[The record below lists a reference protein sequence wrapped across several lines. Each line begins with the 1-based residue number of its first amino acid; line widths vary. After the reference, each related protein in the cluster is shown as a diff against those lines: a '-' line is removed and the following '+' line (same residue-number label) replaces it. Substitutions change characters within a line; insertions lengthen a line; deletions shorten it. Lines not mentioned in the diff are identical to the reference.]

1 MIHVFTLFYTI
12 SMGGQKVPKK
22 FYENELIEAIDSK
35 LIELTEEEIKML
47 IEKELS
53 KETDQVDMDYIDL
66 CYDVLEAKH
75 KESAPQKSK
84 TVKLS
89 ARRSVRAIFIAAVI
103 VIFSMSTLTASAF
116 VFGIPDM
123 IAQYRN
129 GNAEIDYN
137 LENASTVASGYALT
151 DTDLA
156 KRLAEFGISPVTLPK
171 EMVKSYCKLTK
182 IESRTVY
189 ESWANIVFANFD
201 YRGMYVD
208 IRIEQFTKD
217 FGIEAEIT
225 VTDIVSAQMV
235 KANGMDILV
244 FEQKNGWCSIIYK
257 DNLTH
262 YDIGLKC
269 DFETAIKIAKSIK

>member
-1 MIHVFTLFYTI
+1 M
-12 SMGGQKVPKK
+12 PEK

-35 LIELTEEEIKML
+35 LLELTEDEIKML
-47 IEKELS
+47 IEKELA

-66 CYDVLEAKH
+66 CYELLEAKR
-75 KESAPQKSK
+75 ADRIPQASK
-84 TVKLS
+84 PVKLN
-89 ARRSVRAIFIAAVI
+89 AGRSVRAIFIAAVI
-103 VIFSMSTLTASAF
+103 VIFTMSTLTASAF
-116 VFGIPDM
+116 VFGIPEM

-129 GNAEIDYN
+129 GNAEVDYN
-137 LENASTVASGYALT
+137 LENASTIANGYALT
-151 DTDLA
+151 NTDLA
-156 KRLAEFGISPVTLPK
+156 ERFAEFGISPVTLPE
-171 EMVKSYCKLTK
+171 EMVKSYCQLTK

-189 ESWANIVFANFD
+189 ESWANIVFANFE

-208 IRIEQFTKD
+208 IRIEQFTRD

-225 VTDIVSAQMV
+225 VADIVSAQMI

-262 YDIGLKC
+262 YDIGLRC
-269 DFETAIKIAKSIK
+269 DFETAIKFAKSIK